1 MQIAEEEKQS
11 MPFTPAFLNL
21 GSDAERAQREKSQ
34 SHTVGKRYR
43 ILRYFLYCKV
53 LHQLGYRYLQLNFVG
68 VQSGIN

>member
-34 SHTVGKRYR
+34 SHTVGNRYR
-43 ILRYFLYCKV
+43 ILRYFFL
-53 LHQLGYRYLQLNFVG
+53 L
-68 VQSGIN
+68 